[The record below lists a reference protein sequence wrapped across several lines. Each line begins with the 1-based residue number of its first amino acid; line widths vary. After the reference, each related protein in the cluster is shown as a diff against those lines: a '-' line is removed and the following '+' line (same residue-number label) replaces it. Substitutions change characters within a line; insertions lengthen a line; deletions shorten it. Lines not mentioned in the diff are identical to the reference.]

1 MPSPGADPRANADPR
16 HARWAQ
22 AVALLAGAAI
32 ALNALGNGFPND
44 DQWIVAEALD
54 FRHPSQWGHAL
65 ARPWWPYANA
75 LWRPVTTLQLAI
87 ETWLGGGREL
97 PYHAM
102 NCLWHGLASLLVVR
116 IALRWV
122 PPAAAVVA
130 GLWFAWLPIHVEPVA
145 TLVGRADM
153 GVTVFLLAAALA
165 ATRAGP
171 FTRARGWEL
180 FAWSALAMGSKESG
194 IAAPAVV
201 WAMARLR
208 RGHAESLAMGAAS
221 VVGLVPLLL
230 GRFFVLGTFGGDDPH
245 PTWVG
250 MPWGPATALALRFL
264 AVGVSHV
271 AWPRTPVF
279 EHAPPQALIDAPEPW
294 LVAAGAALVL
304 AALVA
309 FAVHWT
315 RATPAGAAVLWWA
328 ATILPVSNLVFRSG
342 IVLADRTLYGPSVA
356 SALALALV
364 LALVLARL
372 LARLPARLPARTA
385 VGRWR
390 LLRPASNAGP
400 RMARFA
406 GTGVMV
412 AVLGWAAARTW
423 HDLPLWRSSRS
434 FIEAIL
440 LRAPDSWPG
449 YLFRGMARAGSGDRA
464 GAMADYDRGIALF
477 GREQRLLTERAK
489 FALQDGDTTRAVPL
503 LERALAAHPRAL
515 RPRQV
520 LLDVYARR
528 GESDRRCLV
537 LRDGAR
543 IAPDQ
548 RRWATEWAAVQAQG
562 GCR

>member
-1 MPSPGADPRANADPR
+1 MPASAAEARTNPDTRAVTA
-16 HARWAQ
+16 ARWAQ
-22 AVALLAGAAI
+22 ALVFLAGAGV

-75 LWRPVTTLQLAI
+75 LWRPVTTLQLAM

-97 PYHAM
+97 PYHAI

-116 IALRWV
+116 LALRWV
-122 PPAAAVVA
+122 TPLAAGLA
-130 GLWFAWLPIHVEPVA
+130 GLWFAWLPVHVEPIA

-165 ATRAGP
+165 ASRDGA

-201 WAMARLR
+201 WAFARLR
-208 RGHAESLAMGAAS
+208 RGHGESLAMAGAAAA
-221 VVGLVPLLL
+221 GLVPLLI

-250 MPWGPATALALRFL
+250 LPWVQGTMLALRYL
-264 AVGVSHV
+264 AVGVGLMLPGSS
-271 AWPRTPVF
+271 PRF
-279 EHAPPQALIDAPEPW
+279 EYAPSDRLIAHPAPL
-294 LVAAGAALVL
+294 LVAAGGVLVL
-304 AALVA
+304 GALAAFVQH
-309 FAVHWT
+309 V
-315 RATPAGAAVLWWA
+315 RRPGMATAAVLWWA

-356 SALALALV
+356 SALLV
-364 LALVLARL
+364 GAYLGWQERQRVPRFS
-372 LARLPARLPARTA
+372 
-385 VGRWR
+385 
-390 LLRPASNAGP
+390 LRVT
-400 RMARFA
+400 RFA
-406 GTGVMV
+406 VLLMAGV
-412 AVLGWAAARTW
+412 AAWRTW
-423 HDLPLWRSSRS
+423 TDLPRWKDSRT
-434 FIEAIL
+434 FIETIIE
-440 LRAPDSWPG
+440 RAPNSWPG

-464 GAMADYDRGIALF
+464 GAIADYDRGIALF

-489 FALQDGDTTRAVPL
+489 FALADGDTARATDH

-520 LLDVYARR
+520 LLDVYARQGR
-528 GESDRRCLV
+528 SDRRCII
-537 LRDGAR
+537 LRDGTR

-548 RRWATEWAAVQAQG
+548 RRWADEWRAVQAAG

>member
-1 MPSPGADPRANADPR
+1 MPAPGAPTRTNPDTTP
-16 HARWAQ
+16 
-22 AVALLAGAAI
+22 AVTAVRVQGLVFVAAAAI

-54 FRHPSQWGHAL
+54 FRHPTQWGHAL

-97 PYHAM
+97 PYHAI
-102 NCLWHGLASLLVVR
+102 NCLWHGLASLLVTR
-116 IALRWV
+116 LALRWV
-122 PPAAAVVA
+122 PPTAALFA
-130 GLWFAWLPIHVEPVA
+130 GLWFAWMPIHVEPIA
-145 TLVGRADM
+145 TLVGRADL

-165 ATRAGP
+165 ATREGP
-171 FTRARGWEL
+171 FDRARGWEL

-194 IAAPAVV
+194 IAAPAVI

-208 RGHAESLAMGAAS
+208 RGQVESLGMAAAGAA
-221 VVGLVPLLL
+221 GLVPLLL

-250 MPWGPATALALRFL
+250 MAWGPATMLALRFL
-264 AVGVSHV
+264 AVGVSYIG
-271 AWPRTPVF
+271 WPRTPVF
-279 EHAPPQALIDAPEPW
+279 EHAPPQTLIDAPEPW
-294 LVAAGAALVL
+294 LVATGSALVV

-309 FAVHWT
+309 FARQWT

-356 SALALALV
+356 SALLLALL
-364 LALVLARL
+364 LAWADRDPSPVPRPATGGPVRRSRAARYALTGGLVL
-372 LARLPARLPARTA
+372 
-385 VGRWR
+385 
-390 LLRPASNAGP
+390 
-400 RMARFA
+400 F
-406 GTGVMV
+406 
-412 AVLGWAAARTW
+412 AAAITW
-423 HDLPLWRSSRS
+423 RDLPRWRSSQT

-440 LRAPDSWPG
+440 ERAPDAWPG

-464 GAMADYDRGIALF
+464 GAIADYEAGIARF
-477 GREQRLLTERAK
+477 GREQRLRTERAK
-489 FALQDGDTTRAVPL
+489 FALQDGDTIRAVDH

-520 LLDVYARR
+520 LLDVYARLGR
-528 GESDRRCLV
+528 SDRRCII

-548 RRWATEWAAVQAQG
+548 RRWTSEWATMQAQG

>member
-372 LARLPARLPARTA
+372 LARLPARTA

-390 LLRPASNAGP
+390 RLRPASNAGP

-477 GREQRLLTERAK
+477 GREQRLLTER
-489 FALQDGDTTRAVPL
+489 G
-503 LERALAAHPRAL
+503 
-515 RPRQV
+515 PRQV

>member
-1 MPSPGADPRANADPR
+1 MPIPGADPLPTADPR
-16 HARWAQ
+16 HAQWAQ
-22 AVALLAGAAI
+22 AAAFVAGAAI

-54 FRHPSQWGHAL
+54 LRHPSQWGHAL

-97 PYHAM
+97 PYHAV

-116 IALRWV
+116 LALRWA
-122 PPAAAVVA
+122 PPAAAAVA
-130 GLWFAWLPIHVEPVA
+130 GLWFAWMPIHVEPIA

-194 IAAPAVV
+194 IAAPALV
-201 WAMARLR
+201 WALARLR
-208 RGHAESLAMGAAS
+208 HGQAESLAMGTVSAA
-221 VVGLVPLLL
+221 GLVPLLL

-250 MPWGPATALALRFL
+250 MPWGPATVLALRFL
-264 AVGVSHV
+264 AVGASHV
-271 AWPRTPVF
+271 VWPRTPVF

-294 LVAAGAALVL
+294 LVAAGAVLVL
-304 AALVA
+304 AALLA

-315 RATPAGAAVLWWA
+315 RATAAGAAVLWWA

-356 SALALALV
+356 SALLLGLLLGLLLAAAGEGRRRLPRPRSR
-364 LALVLARL
+364 AARL
-372 LARLPARLPARTA
+372 A
-385 VGRWR
+385 VGR
-390 LLRPASNAGP
+390 AGAGALG
-400 RMARFA
+400 MALA
-406 GTGVMV
+406 WS
-412 AVLGWAAARTW
+412 AVRTW
-423 HDLPLWRSSRS
+423 HDLPLWHSSRS
-434 FIEAIL
+434 FIETIL
-440 LRAPDSWPG
+440 RRAPDAWPG
-449 YLFRGMARAGSGDRA
+449 YLFRGMARAGSGDRV
-464 GAMADYDRGIALF
+464 GAIADYDRGIALF
-477 GREQRLLTERAK
+477 GREQRLLTERAR
-489 FALQDGDTTRAVPL
+489 FALQDADTARAVPL

-528 GESDRRCLV
+528 GESDRRCIV

-548 RRWATEWAAVQAQG
+548 RRWAVEWAAVRSRG